1 MRNLLLLF
9 LPILFFSS
17 CQKDPKSLLDETPYL
32 LSIPNGFPTPSFPE
46 DNELTVAR
54 VTLGKRL
61 FYDPILSVDSTISCA
76 NCHKQELAFA
86 DDQAI
91 SPGVMGR
98 KGFRN
103 ATTLTNIAY
112 LSYVNKDGGVPK
124 LDLQPIVPIEDHDEM
139 AFTILEASD
148 LLNTIPDYRDAFLKA
163 YDKEASPFTITRSL
177 GAFMRTFI
185 SGNSYYDQYKQGLN
199 NLSADALA
207 GMNLFFSEQT
217 NCSSCHS
224 GFNFTDNSFRNNG
237 LYEDYSD
244 WGRRRVTLLMEDDGK
259 FRVPTL
265 RNIALTAPYMHD
277 GSLADLEMVVQHYN
291 NGGSNHTAKD
301 SLIRPLNLSETEQH
315 QLIAFLNTL
324 TDTSFIHN
332 PEFNQ

>member
-9 LPILFFSS
+9 LPILVFSS
-17 CQKDPKSLLDETPYL
+17 CQKDPESLLDETPYAL
-32 LSIPNGFPTPSFPE
+32 NIPNGFPAPVFPE

-76 NCHKQELAFA
+76 SCHKQELAFA
-86 DDQAI
+86 DDEAI

-112 LSYVNKDGGVPK
+112 LSNVNKDGGVPK
-124 LDLQPIVPIEDHDEM
+124 LDLQPIVPIEDHNEM
-139 AFTILEASD
+139 AFPILEAAD
-148 LLNTIPDYRDAFLKA
+148 LLNTIPDYREAFLKA

-185 SGNSYYDQYKQGLN
+185 SGNSYYDQYQQGLN
-199 NLSADALA
+199 KLSSDALA
-207 GMNLFFSEQT
+207 GMALFFSERT
-217 NCSSCHS
+217 HCSSCHS

-237 LYEDYSD
+237 LYEEYND

-277 GSLADLEMVVQHYN
+277 GSLADLEAVVQHYN
-291 NGGSNHTAKD
+291 SGGSNHPEKD
-301 SLIRPLNLSETEQH
+301 ALIHPLNLSETEQH
-315 QLIAFLNTL
+315 QLLAFLNTL

-332 PEFNQ
+332 PEFK